1 MANRVTLNVSLTP
14 RLLCSVREHVAVGRY
29 GSASEVIRVA
39 LGALELTSPSGQPPS
54 KKPRAKCDTR
64 LEAENSRLRAEIV
77 RLRRAT
83 GQGTGTPSV
92 EDRDATGPH
101 DARLEHAL
109 VALASS
115 ETRLRAV
122 LESAADYAIITTDPD
137 GRITSWNAGARNIMG
152 WEESEVLGR
161 HAHLFFTPEDCVA
174 GVPETKIATSMA
186 AGRTVDE
193 RWHLRRDGSRFWAD
207 GRMTP
212 LRDGDG
218 AEFGFLKIL
227 CDRTAARGAE
237 ETNARLAA
245 IVTATSDAVIGIA
258 AQDRRVFAWNGGAEA
273 LFGYTEAEAL
283 GAAVDLLV
291 PPELPDY
298 DPTEAFHRVLAGER
312 VHDHE
317 TVRMAKDG
325 TRIPVTVTVAR
336 MLASDGRPI
345 GVSVIF
351 RDLRVRRRVEA
362 ALRESQR
369 RLKATHDNAG
379 VGICEVDGAGRYI
392 GVNETFARM
401 TGFTTAELGTRNF
414 LDDIEGEADRH
425 GASMALAAMVRGE
438 VEAFDDRGECTD
450 RQGRRW
456 WAEAKTTAIRDEGD
470 GRFLYAVRVV
480 QDVSERQAAEKRQA
494 LLSREVDHRAKNA
507 LAVVQAALRLTRAAD
522 MPSYVRAVEGR
533 VAALA
538 RAQTLLAEDR
548 WAGADLRA
556 LLAGELAPFLGNG
569 GAREPRAV
577 LAGPAVELPPG
588 AAQPL
593 AMAVHELATNATKHG
608 ALSSPGGRVL
618 VSWGL
623 VPGETR
629 ALRLRWVEA
638 GGPAVAGTPSRRGFG
653 SRVLEGTLRNQ
664 LRGAVSLT
672 WEPSGLVCDIE
683 VPLGRVVEAP
693 ALTRA
698 T

>member
-1 MANRVTLNVSLTP
+1 MRIDASDQQR
-14 RLLCSVREHVAVGRY
+14 GRD
-29 GSASEVIRVA
+29 A
-39 LGALELTSPSGQPPS
+39 
-54 KKPRAKCDTR
+54 R
-64 LEAENSRLRAEIV
+64 LEAENDRLRAEIA

-83 GQGTGTPSV
+83 GRMTDAPSLG
-92 EDRDATGPH
+92 DSNAAGAYG
-101 DARLEHAL
+101 ARLEQAL
-109 VALASS
+109 LVLATS

-137 GRITSWNAGARNIMG
+137 GRITGWNAGARNIMG
-152 WEESEVLGR
+152 WEEDEALGR
-161 HAHLFFTPEDCVA
+161 RVHLFFTPEDCAA
-174 GVPETKIATSMA
+174 GVPEAEMATSLL
-186 AGRTVDE
+186 AGRAVDE

-207 GRMTP
+207 GRMAP

-218 AEFGFLKIL
+218 AELGFLKIL
-227 CDRTAARGAE
+227 RDRTAARGAE
-237 ETNARLAA
+237 EANARLAS
-245 IVTATSDAVIGIA
+245 IVAATSDAVIGIA
-258 AQDRRVFAWNGGAEA
+258 AQDRRVFAWNEGAEA

-291 PPELPDY
+291 PPELSDF
-298 DPTEAFHRVLAGER
+298 DPTGVFRRVLRGER

-325 TRIPVTVTVAR
+325 TRIPVTATVAR

-351 RDLRVRRRVEA
+351 RDLRVRRRAEA

-379 VGICEVDGAGRYI
+379 VGICEVDSAGRYI
-392 GVNETFARM
+392 GINETFARM
-401 TGFTTAELGTRNF
+401 TGFATAALGTRGF
-414 LDDIEGEADRH
+414 LDDIESEAERYRA
-425 GASMALAAMVRGE
+425 GIALAAMVRGE
-438 VEAFDDRGECTD
+438 IEAFDDRGSCTD

-480 QDVSERQAAEKRQA
+480 QDVSERHRAEERQA

-507 LAVVQAALRLTRAAD
+507 LAVVQAALRLTRAED

-556 LLAGELAPFLGNG
+556 LLVGELAPFLGKG
-569 GAREPRAV
+569 SGREPRAV
-577 LAGPAVELPPG
+577 LEGPAVDLPPG

-608 ALSSPGGRVL
+608 ALASPGGRVS
-618 VSWGL
+618 VSWDL
-623 VPGETR
+623 VPGATER
-629 ALRLRWVEA
+629 LRLRWAEA

-664 LRGAVSLT
+664 LRGAVSLA

-683 VPLGRVVEAP
+683 VPLGRVAEALALAP
-693 ALTRA
+693 AP
-698 T
+698 